1 MEDVPERKEKTMVG
15 NIKEKVQE
23 KVSSFAED
31 HPNAVVGVGYMIG
44 LVVAVPLTIASYKY
58 FGHCTGKAVA
68 KELVKNGVSLVV
80 SK

>member
-1 MEDVPERKEKTMVG
+1 MEDVPERKEKTMG
-15 NIKEKVQE
+15 NIKEKIQE
-23 KVSSFAED
+23 KINSFAED

-44 LVVAVPLTIASYKY
+44 FVVAVPITIASYKY
-58 FGHCTGKAVA
+58 FGRCTGKAVA